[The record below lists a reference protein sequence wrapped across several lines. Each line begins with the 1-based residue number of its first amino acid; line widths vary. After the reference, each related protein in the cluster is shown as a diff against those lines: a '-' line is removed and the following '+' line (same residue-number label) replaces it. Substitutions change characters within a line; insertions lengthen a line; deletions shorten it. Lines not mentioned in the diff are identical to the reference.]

1 MENFVKVEGYDCY
14 FVSNLGNIKT
24 TNKVNEKILKPR
36 VSKFGYQRVMLQ
48 NNNIA
53 KAYLIHRLVAIAFI
67 PNPEN
72 KPQVNHINGIK
83 SDNRLEN
90 LEWCTASENQRHSI
104 SIGRNSKGKKVVRI
118 DNDLKEKIYDKI
130 IIASKENNIH
140 KASIQNCLLK
150 KAKTA
155 GGYKWK
161 YYKE

>member
-72 KPQVNHINGIK
+72 KPQVNHKNGIK
-83 SDNRLEN
+83 SDNSVEN
-90 LEWCTASENQRHSI
+90 LEWCTASENQRHSVLL
-104 SIGRNSKGKKVVRI
+104 GRNSKGTKIVRI
-118 DNDLKEKIYDKI
+118 DGVEEKNYDKI
-130 IIASKENNIH
+130 TLAAKDNNIH
-140 KASIQNCLLK
+140 KASIRNCLIGK
-150 KAKTA
+150 SKTS